1 MAENRCRAGTAD
13 RYSTRVRSVATALLL
28 VGTLGMVSLAHVQ
41 PAWAVS
47 GDAQQLLNLINQER
61 AAVGAQAL
69 SFRDDLVQI
78 ATEHSAWMASTG
90 IFQHRSDLKEGVT
103 GPWTRIGENI
113 AYGWSVS
120 NIHRMFMESKGHCEN
135 NLYSGFNRVGIEF
148 ATGGNGALYVTV
160 VFVQESGGSLPAT
173 ELCPYDYSATT
184 TTTASPPATTTTVP
198 PATTTTTALPATTT
212 TAAPPVTTTTAPP
225 ATTTTAPP
233 ATTTTAP
240 SPAPTTSTTA
250 PPAATSTTVPPVTTT
265 IAPPTTLTTSTTP
278 SGEVLLTLGST
289 TTSTTSLEAMASG
302 DETERLPADEVATA
316 GAVGPEVA
324 GRGDAGDL
332 PRGFPLIPIAGGTAL
347 LAAAGGW
354 WIVGVKKAAGLFA
367 ASPNWDL
374 PHGGVR
380 PPQ

>member
-1 MAENRCRAGTAD
+1 MAVDRCRAGTAD
-13 RYSTRVRSVATALLL
+13 RYPTGVRSAAMALLL
-28 VGTLGMVSLAHVQ
+28 VGTLGMVSLTHVQ

-78 ATEHSAWMASTG
+78 AAEHSAWMASTG

-148 ATGGNGALYVTV
+148 ATAGNGAMYVTV
-160 VFVQESGGSLPAT
+160 VFVQESGGSLPAPT
-173 ELCPYDYSATT
+173 VCPYDYAVTT
-184 TTTASPPATTTTVP
+184 TTTTSPPPSTTTTL
-198 PATTTTTALPATTT
+198 LP
-212 TAAPPVTTTTAPP
+212 TTTTAPP

-240 SPAPTTSTTA
+240 PATTTTAPPATTTTAAPATTSTTA
-250 PPAATSTTVPPVTTT
+250 PPAPTSTTIAPVAPT
-265 IAPPTTLTTSTTP
+265 IAPPTTATTSTTLG
-278 SGEVLLTLGST
+278 GEVLLTLGST
-289 TTSTTSLEAMASG
+289 TTSTTSLEAMAAG
-302 DETERLPADEVATA
+302 GEMERLPADEVATA
-316 GAVGPEVA
+316 TADRPETA
-324 GRGDAGDL
+324 GRGESGDS
-332 PRGFPLIPIAGGTAL
+332 PRGLPLLPIAGGTAF

-354 WIVGVKKAAGLFA
+354 WIVGVKRAAGLVA
-367 ASPNWDL
+367 ARPGWDL